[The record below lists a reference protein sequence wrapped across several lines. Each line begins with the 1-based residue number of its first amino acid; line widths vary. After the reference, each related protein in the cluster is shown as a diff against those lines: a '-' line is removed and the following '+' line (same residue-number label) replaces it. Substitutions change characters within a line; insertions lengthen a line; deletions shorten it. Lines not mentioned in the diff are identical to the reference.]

1 MKSNAI
7 NDLKDDGTALRAGFE
22 SMMSVRLLPG
32 IGLEKPDFVRN
43 WETATMD
50 FLIIKDWVADILAL
64 EKWLTSGYKT
74 SEIFE
79 ISEISTIDKTSDV
92 FKTSEVSTDM
102 DKTDK
107 TSEIF
112 EISEVSTK
120 EVSTIKTLRDIAQ
133 DIDKTSDIFE
143 ISEVS
148 TIKTLRD
155 LAQEIDKTSDIFEI
169 SEVSTID
176 KTSDVFKTS
185 EVSTEEVST
194 DTDKTS
200 DIFEISEVSTIDT
213 NTVSDNSLA
222 TMGQEMLELYS
233 QLSFEEAKLAVF
245 TGEREGALENFSVY
259 PDEEAIFSIDPS
271 FQSFFGSEPQRA
283 EPIRDNYLIHNQSD
297 RKIPSN
303 SPLQNGGMPAV
314 AEARAENSVMTS
326 RGMPA
331 VAEAGAENSVMMSR
345 GMPAV
350 AEAGAENSVMRL
362 RGMPA
367 VAEAGAE
374 NSVITST
381 ESPAVAEISAH
392 ADNSLITPSNMN
404 NEGSGP
410 SNDKHF
416 RETLSVSVI
425 PPEAKLPV
433 TAEPAGEPD
442 REFILKTIIKEVESD
457 YRRHYGEL

>member
-92 FKTSEVSTDM
+92 FKTSEVSTEEVSTDM

-107 TSEIF
+107 TSDIF

-120 EVSTIKTLRDIAQ
+120 EVSTIKTLRDLAQ
-133 DIDKTSDIFE
+133 ELDKTSDIFE

-155 LAQEIDKTSDIFEI
+155 LAQD
-169 SEVSTID
+169 ID

-185 EVSTEEVST
+185 EVST

-200 DIFEISEVSTIDT
+200 DIFEISEVSTD
-213 NTVSDNSLA
+213 TVSDNSLA
-222 TMGQEMLELYS
+222 TMGQEMLELYT
-233 QLSFEEAKLAVF
+233 QLSFDDSKLAVF